1 MMNQS
6 SLVVDMEEV
15 VTVMINK
22 GSVRVQDTTGS
33 IIDSQISPSYNST
46 VQASLDLGVFDLVFV
61 ATIPA
66 LSMSKLSAVSQPIQP
81 RLPIHHRGGAAGA
94 PHVHPPFDPMTK
106 LLRNATNKLSGH
118 IVPLDIEFTAYPS
131 TPFRTGAY
139 LFSVVESSLVEP
151 GADLCPAYV
160 GPALWRRGR
169 CQGAG
174 VLESRATT
182 QALVIC

>member
-66 LSMSKLSAVSQPIQP
+66 LSLATFTLISC
-81 RLPIHHRGGAAGA
+81 
-94 PHVHPPFDPMTK
+94 DTK
-106 LLRNATNKLSGH
+106 LPGSGSSVLNVQTQCSLAAH
-118 IVPLDIEFTAYPS
+118 SASPPYP
-131 TPFRTGAY
+131 PQ
-139 LFSVVESSLVEP
+139 
-151 GADLCPAYV
+151 
-160 GPALWRRGR
+160 GR
-169 CQGAG
+169 C
-174 VLESRATT
+174 SWSTT
-182 QALVIC
+182 CTPSL